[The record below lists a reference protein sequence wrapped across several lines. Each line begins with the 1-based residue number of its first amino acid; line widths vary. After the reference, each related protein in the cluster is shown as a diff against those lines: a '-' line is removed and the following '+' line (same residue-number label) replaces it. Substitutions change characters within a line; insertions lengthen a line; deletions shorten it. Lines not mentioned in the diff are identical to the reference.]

1 MVLLDQELQSLR
13 NMGNEC
19 EAAADE
25 IVRLRHLLGRAA
37 DKALTLAD
45 SYEMAVARLVL
56 AMDYMHPEQKRAFTV
71 AWTEKRREMKA
82 VGLRA

>member
-25 IVRLRHLLGRAA
+25 IVRLRTRLGQAA
-37 DKALTLAD
+37 DKASTFAE
-45 SYEMAVARLVL
+45 SYEMAVARCVL
-56 AMDYMHPEQKRAFTV
+56 ALDYMHPEQKRAFNA
-71 AWTEKRREMKA
+71 AWAEKRAE
-82 VGLRA
+82 LRALKA